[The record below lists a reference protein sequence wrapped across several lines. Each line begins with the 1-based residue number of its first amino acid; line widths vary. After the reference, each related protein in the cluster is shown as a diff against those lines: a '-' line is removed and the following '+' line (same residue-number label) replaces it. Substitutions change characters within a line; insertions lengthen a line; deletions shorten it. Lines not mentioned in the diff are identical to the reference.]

1 MSDQFQ
7 DRIEALLR
15 EAKISPEEAE
25 RLRAAVNSTG
35 EPQPLKVAPYTPVT
49 QPGPTVVPASTR
61 QANPSAGDELLRVQ
75 IHSNAG
81 NVTVQGVSGLA
92 EPVVRSGEGV
102 QLNRVG
108 ATITVSTNR
117 RIDNPTE
124 LEWLDTVFRALGH
137 IIPTDIVLDVPA
149 TLATLEVR
157 AVAGNVRV
165 RGVRGRVELESVAG
179 NVDVRDAVEFQLK
192 SIAGNVDVGALL
204 RTGRNT
210 VSVQAGNATVRLERG
225 SSIRLDASSTVGNA
239 SARGLQV
246 TRADKSMTGQTME
259 ARLGDGSSILEVR
272 VTAGNATIIADVDAV

>member
-35 EPQPLKVAPYTPVT
+35 EPQPLKVAPSTPVM
-49 QPGPTVVPASTR
+49 QPEPAVPASPR
-61 QANPSAGDELLRVQ
+61 QANPSAGEELLRVQ

-124 LEWLDTVFRALGH
+124 LEWLDTVFKALGH

-149 TLATLEVR
+149 ALAILEVR

-259 ARLGDGSSILEVR
+259 AKLGDGSSILEVR